1 MGLCV
6 SLIVGAQKK
15 INKKKTNIVTTPGGF
30 VFFLF
35 FFLFCAVRVSELW
48 RDGFDVLLFVMLASD
63 ELAFFLTRNQIDTQQ
78 CNRYSTN
85 PQTKSLS
92 RGQDLAIL
100 FVV

>member
-1 MGLCV
+1 
-6 SLIVGAQKK
+6 
-15 INKKKTNIVTTPGGF
+15 

-63 ELAFFLTRNQIDTQQ
+63 ELAFFLTRNQIDEPLLYNHQITQQ

-85 PQTKSLS
+85 PRTKSLS